1 MKKLKRILFI
11 FCLLASG
18 LYGCSGF
25 LDVEIPD
32 QLVKTDYWQTKDQV
46 NASLT
51 GVYTSLHNN
60 LGLFI
65 AWGDLRSELY
75 DLGAKAEAKE
85 QQFVAQDIYP
95 NNALVSW
102 GEAYKGINW
111 TNSFL
116 KNARGTIEYDQT
128 LTLEEVQAMESE
140 AYAIRALYYFYL
152 VRTFKDVPIIM
163 EPYESDVQD
172 IYYGASPESVVLDTI
187 ERDLQKALEYA
198 PETFGNPSERYGRIT
213 KNAVKAIWADVKLW
227 RGDYEA
233 CVDLCEQLDAVYK
246 TKMVAATEIDWFSMF
261 AQGNSSESIF
271 EYQYIETGLVSPLYG
286 LFDGPSAWYYCN
298 TMGYAENVNK
308 LYKGTG
314 ESSFTD
320 TIRTLGTTLNISES
334 SGGGVSSGGY
344 TVFKYI
350 GQTPGFFSGE
360 TRSGVNQSTV
370 NFIFYRYREILL
382 IKSEALAM
390 LGDYE
395 GATEAINV
403 IRRAT
408 GLKEIIVGEFGD
420 EDNFM
425 DKLLAERITELA
437 FEGKQWFSMV
447 RMARRNETPE
457 LLVERIAQYTSATVK
472 LQTMRARLKDPASW
486 FLPYLTSEVENNPLL
501 EQKAYYADKN

>member
-1 MKKLKRILFI
+1 MKKLKGILFTL
-11 FCLLASG
+11 CLLAFG

-32 QLVKTDYWQTKDQV
+32 KLVKTDYWKTKDQV
-46 NASLT
+46 NAALT

-60 LGLFI
+60 LTLFI
-65 AWGDLRSELY
+65 KWGDLRSELY
-75 DLGAKAEAKE
+75 DLGTKAEANEK
-85 QQFVAQDIYP
+85 QFVDQDIYP
-95 NNALVSW
+95 TNALVSW

-116 KNARGTIEYDQT
+116 KNARATMEHDQT

-152 VRTFKDVPIIM
+152 VRTFQDVPIIM
-163 EPYESDVQD
+163 EPYESDVQEV
-172 IYYGASPESVVLDTI
+172 YYGVSPESIVLDTI

-198 PETFGNPSERYGRIT
+198 PETYENPTERYGRIT

-233 CVDLCEQLDAVYK
+233 CVTLCEQLDAEYQN
-246 TKMVAATEIDWFSMF
+246 KMVAATDDDWFAMF

-271 EYQYIETGLVSPLYG
+271 EYQYVEEGLTSPLFTLY
-286 LFDGPSAWYYCN
+286 DGPSAWFFSN
-298 TMGYAENVNK
+298 SRGYSENMNK
-308 LYKGTG
+308 IYQGTG
-314 ESSFTD
+314 ESFYSD
-320 TIRTLGTTLNISES
+320 TIRTVGTTLNISES
-334 SGGGVSSGGY
+334 ISGSTGGF
-344 TVFKYI
+344 TVFKYV
-350 GQTPGFFSGE
+350 GQTPGFILGE
-360 TRSGVNQSTV
+360 TRSGISQNTI

-390 LGDYE
+390 IGDYA

-408 GLKEIIVGEFGD
+408 GLDEIADGEYGD
-420 EDNFM
+420 GDLFM
-425 DKLLAERITELA
+425 DKLLAERIAELA
-437 FEGKQWFSMV
+437 YEGKQWFSMV
-447 RMARRNETPE
+447 RMARRNQTTD

-472 LQTMRARLKDPASW
+472 LQTMRARLQDPASW